1 MTMKLKAIFPKVA
14 VDLYIVQLIWSLG
27 FLGIL
32 LFLQI
37 AKPILTMVP
46 LLNMNDKINVGN
58 YFDTV
63 FVSSNIF
70 MLVIGII
77 AILGFLP
84 YYVSNGVTRKDYFK
98 GATIAAVG
106 LSISIPIVA
115 SIIYALQN
123 FIMKI
128 TGLQI
133 VQKSTLANQAVDT
146 DDGFIGELI
155 QSIIMTPFIE
165 LESNWLLAIT
175 VFTLNIF
182 TYYVVGWLIGSGF
195 YRFGVTVGLLCIVIA
210 FLVVYT
216 QDLLLSSTL
225 GLPVHDM
232 FTSLDFPLY
241 LAIAGTLALVG
252 FLLWMIR
259 QLTKR
264 VPIKM

>member
-1 MTMKLKAIFPKVA
+1 MKAKAIFPKVA
-14 VDLYIVQLIWSLG
+14 VDLYIIQFIWALG

-32 LFLQI
+32 LLIQI
-37 AKPILTMVP
+37 AKPLLALVP

-84 YYVSNGVTRKDYFK
+84 YYVGNGVTRKDYFK
-98 GATIAAVG
+98 GATIAAAG

-128 TGLQI
+128 TNLSI
-133 VQKSTLANQAVDT
+133 LKESTLANHTVDT
-146 DDGFIGELI
+146 DDGFVGEFI
-155 QSIIMTPFIE
+155 QSIIMTPFVE
-165 LESNWLLAIT
+165 LESNWLLAII
-175 VFTLNIF
+175 VLALNIF
-182 TYYVVGWLIGSGF
+182 TYYVVGWLIGAGF
-195 YRFGVTVGLLCIVIA
+195 YRFGVLIGLLCIALA
-210 FLVVYT
+210 FIIVYT
-216 QDLLLSSTL
+216 QDLLLSIAL
-225 GLPVHDM
+225 DLPVDDM
-232 FTSLDFPLY
+232 FTSLDFSLY
-241 LAIAGTLALVG
+241 PAIVGTLAIIG
-252 FLLWMIR
+252 ITLWIIR